1 MTTFN
6 TDYNNTE
13 LLDQELSFD
22 QLQDINGG
30 VIPFVVGAIALG
42 KAVATGIATFAGYK
56 AAEKTYQAIK
66 KAVENKAVA

>member
-6 TDYNNTE
+6 TDHNNSE
-13 LLDQELSFD
+13 VLDQELNFNE
-22 QLQDINGG
+22 LQEINGG

-56 AAEKTYQAIK
+56 SAEKAYQAI
-66 KAVENKAVA
+66 EKAVA

>member
-6 TDYNNTE
+6 TDYNNSE
-13 LLDQELSFD
+13 LLDQELNFD
-22 QLQDINGG
+22 ELQEINGG

-56 AAEKTYQAIK
+56 AAEKSYQAI
-66 KAVENKAVA
+66 EKAVA